1 MNVIAAV
8 ALGLPALATYALLR
22 RLATCSATALS
33 RGLAAVV
40 SPGLGAGFASCTYF
54 LLLLATGRHRTA
66 VRLDG
71 IFWVAVCTGLAATRL
86 RTGRGLASRSELSN
100 SPAASASTWR
110 DPLVLVPAAGC
121 LILAALATLSFWQ
134 HWAIT
139 PHGEWDAWAIWNL
152 RARAVL
158 RGAPDWASV
167 FSPAIAWSHVDYP
180 LLLPMTVARL
190 WAYTGQESPVIP
202 AAVAMLFF
210 ASSLVT
216 VATLVG
222 RWRGWPAGFLAGMA
236 LIVPRTFVFQGS
248 CQCADIPIAFF
259 ILVAIA
265 FVLIGA
271 DAQNPGPLLVVA
283 GAAAGLSAWTK
294 NEGVLLLMLVTL
306 VTAVRTRR
314 LRALLQFAAGAGAP
328 LFAIAMFHFRIAP
341 PPNYLFNTP
350 GGGSISDKLFD
361 PARWTMVTTSVAD
374 LLPAWGDVPA
384 GALTVLAVS
393 VVLIAGPDWPSLR
406 RAAWGLLMVT
416 AMFAGYSTF
425 YVITPLPLAWQIATS
440 FDRLVAQLW
449 PALVWAAFQ
458 VAGVGRDE
466 SSSIL
471 QPVSTFARVV

>member
-22 RLATCSATALS
+22 RLANGSATALS
-33 RGLAAVV
+33 RGLAAVI
-40 SPGLGAGFASCTYF
+40 SPGLGAGFASCSYF
-54 LLLLATGRHRTA
+54 LLLLATGRHRTS
-66 VRLDG
+66 VWLDG
-71 IFWVAVCTGLAATRL
+71 IFWVAVCTGLAAARV
-86 RTGRGLASRSELSN
+86 RTGDAPASGSELSN
-100 SPAASASTWR
+100 SPAASVSTWR

-121 LILAALATLSFWQ
+121 LLLAGLATLSFWQ
-134 HWAIT
+134 HWAVT

-152 RARAVL
+152 RARAIL

-167 FSPAIAWSHVDYP
+167 FSPAIGWSHVDYP

-190 WAYTGQESPVIP
+190 WAYTGQENPVIP
-202 AAVAMLFF
+202 AVVAMLFF

-236 LIVPRTFVFQGS
+236 LVVPRTFVFQGS

-259 ILVAIA
+259 VLVAIA
-265 FVLIGA
+265 SLLIGA
-271 DAQNPGPLLVVA
+271 DAQNPGPWLVVA

-294 NEGVLLLMLVTL
+294 NEGMLLLLLVAL

-314 LRALLQFAAGAGAP
+314 FRALLQLAAGAAAP

-350 GGGSISDKLFD
+350 GGGSISDKLLD
-361 PARWTMVTTSVAD
+361 PARWTMVTTRLAE
-374 LLPAWGDVPA
+374 LLPKWGDVPA

-393 VVLIAGPDWPSLR
+393 VVLIAGPDRRSLR

-416 AMFAGYSTF
+416 AMFAGYSLF

-458 VAGVGRDE
+458 VTGVGHGE
-466 SSSIL
+466 PSFML
-471 QPVSTFARVV
+471 QPVSTFDRVV